1 MTDTFQQQELN
12 QISDK
17 KKQILCSLVQTN
29 IEAQT
34 VYSPSQL
41 EHTIMRQENDEEN
54 EVKELEMIRAR
65 KKKLIDHTK
74 TSLINA
80 EPLSPIQNSI
90 FDCLNE
96 RKIEQEIQVKLQKEE
111 HK

>member
-1 MTDTFQQQELN
+1 MSDTFEQQELTL
-12 QISDK
+12 ILDK
-17 KKQILCSLVQTN
+17 KKLIINGLIQTN
-29 IEAQT
+29 NEMQT
-34 VYSPSQL
+34 IYSPSQL
-41 EHTIMRQENDEEN
+41 EHTTMRQDNN
-54 EVKELEMIRAR
+54 EVKELELIQAR